1 MFSLIVEPTET
12 RLHGIT
18 LYEMIDIDMLNAF
31 KVSDFA
37 NYECKWGS
45 LLYNE
50 KPTLADYAANYKKK
64 MGLVAVDYTRGK
76 KKLGRVNP
84 VKSLGMTAIR
94 RITRNTFMRNTYYDL
109 DMDNCHPVLLRGI
122 LANSLPEGKK
132 IELEFPYLTDYC
144 DNRGDI
150 IEKVMRGYNCDR
162 KRAKAAFI
170 SLMYNGSV
178 ANWKTGDGGADE
190 LKGTDPVVESFLD
203 KFHGEVQK
211 IVDLFIANNPE
222 QYKLYADAYRK
233 DEKNKGKNNER
244 GSFLSTIAQD
254 YEIKIIDHLLSY
266 IMFQTKLSCVDG
278 HADRHIISYSY
289 DGFMLLK
296 ERVDAHGGLSALL
309 EDLTQ
314 RTYDF
319 CGVEI
324 NFSAKDMNDEYHTEF
339 VYTPTVVE
347 AEVRETDKQREKREK
362 EEAKQEKE
370 LKKKEV
376 MADNN
381 KKYTLMKKE
390 FEKTHCKIVHHGVYV
405 EITDH
410 GNFIRKQRQMEE
422 KYIHMSYKKD
432 LLGNNVPFIYEWL
445 KDPNI
450 RSYENMDVFP
460 NPTLCPAN
468 CFNLW
473 RPFEMEFVKKWTH
486 DQEGLDMLLN
496 HIRIICGNDDSAYS
510 QAMKWFAH
518 MVQHPEHKSFMPTFI
533 SMPGAGKTSVFE
545 LLEKILG
552 SDKCLNTSTPS
563 TDVWGPFNGLM
574 AGKFLV
580 CIDDPEIVDNNFHEQ
595 IKTIIL
601 GKTLR
606 IQRKGVD
613 SYVEKSYVRLLGAT
627 NKENGFMREEKQG
640 RRTLTIRSSDEK
652 IGDSAYFKQIY
663 ALMDRKDTLKTFYE
677 HLKNLPDVPAEYKLP
692 EKTDYQKQ
700 LTQLTEKPVV
710 RWLKDFTREALS
722 HREDMRARIA
732 DGNPMNEEIPEGD
745 HLHEYPVSELH
756 ASYIEFATTNKLE
769 YGVSVAKF
777 GVMLYTAGFEK
788 MMETKKTK
796 TCNKKVVNFT
806 MLEKHFDTI
815 GW

>member
-144 DNRGDI
+144 DNRKDI

>member
-12 RLHGIT
+12 RLNGIT
-18 LYEMIDIDMLNAF
+18 LYEKIDMEMLNAF

-37 NYECKWGS
+37 NYECKWGTLS
-45 LLYNE
+45 YNE
-50 KPTLADYAANYKKK
+50 KPTLTDYSANYKKK

-84 VKSLGMTAIR
+84 VKSLGMAAIR

-132 IELEFPYLTDYC
+132 IELEYPHLNEYC
-144 DNRGDI
+144 DNRKDI

-178 ANWKTGDGGADE
+178 ANWKKGNGDVDE
-190 LKGTDPVVESFLD
+190 LKGTDPVIESFLD
-203 KFHGEVQK
+203 KFHDEVQK
-211 IVDLFIANNPE
+211 IADLFIVNNPE
-222 QYKLYADAYRK
+222 QYKLHADAYRK
-233 DEKNKGKNNER
+233 EEKNKGKKNER

-266 IMFQTKLSCVDG
+266 IMFQTKLSCVEG
-278 HADRHIISYSY
+278 HADKHIISYSY

-296 ERVDAHGGLSALL
+296 ERVDAYGGLSALL
-309 EDLTQ
+309 EDLAQ
-314 RTYDF
+314 RTFDF

-347 AEVRETDKQREKREK
+347 VEVRETDKQREKRER

-370 LKKKEV
+370 RVKKEV
-376 MADNN
+376 MVDNN
-381 KKYTLMKKE
+381 KKYTLMKRE
-390 FEKTHCKIVHHGVYV
+390 FEKNHVKIIHHGIYV

-432 LLGNNVPFIYEWL
+432 LLGNNVPFIYEWM

-450 RSYENMDVFP
+450 RSYQDMDVFP

-486 DQEGLDMLLN
+486 DQEGLDILLN
-496 HIRIICGNDDSAYS
+496 HIRIICGHDDSAYN
-510 QAMKWFAH
+510 QTMKWFAH

-552 SDKCLNTSTPS
+552 SDKCLSTSTPS

-613 SYVEKSYVRLLGAT
+613 SFIERSYVRLLGAT

-652 IGDSAYFKQIY
+652 IGDLEYFKQIH

-677 HLKNLPDVPAEYKLP
+677 YLKNLPDVPAEYKLP
-692 EKTDYQKQ
+692 VKTDYQQQ
-700 LTQLTEKPVV
+700 LTQLTEKPII
-710 RWLKDFTREALS
+710 RWLKDFTRDALS
-722 HREDMRARIA
+722 HREEMRARIA
-732 DGNPMNEEIPEGD
+732 NGNPMNEEIPGGD
-745 HLHEYPVSELH
+745 HVQDYSTSDLH
-756 ASYIEFATTNKLE
+756 ASYVEFATTNKLE

-777 GVMLYTAGFEK
+777 GVMLYTSGFDR
-788 MMETKKTK
+788 MIETKRTK
-796 TCNKKVVNFT
+796 TCNHKVFNFT
-806 MLEKHFDTI
+806 MLEAYFDTN

>member
-1 MFSLIVEPTET
+1 MFSLIVEPFET
-12 RLHGIT
+12 RLNGIT
-18 LYEMIDIDMLNAF
+18 LYEQIDIDMLNAF
-31 KVSDFA
+31 KSSDFA
-37 NYECKWGS
+37 TYQCKWGS
-45 LLYNE
+45 LSYNE
-50 KPTLADYAANYKKK
+50 KPTLNDYAANYKKK
-64 MGLVAVDYTRGK
+64 IGLIAVDYTRGK

-84 VKSLGMTAIR
+84 VKSLGMAAIR
-94 RITRNTFMRNTYYDL
+94 RITRNTFMRQTYYDI
-109 DMDNCHPVLLRGI
+109 DMDNCHPVMLRGI
-122 LANSLPEGKK
+122 IANNLPEGKK
-132 IELEFPYLTDYC
+132 IELEFPYLSEYC
-144 DNRGDI
+144 DNRKEL
-150 IEKVMRGYNCDR
+150 IEKVMRAYNCDR
-162 KRAKAAFI
+162 SRAKKAFI

-178 ANWKTGDGGADE
+178 ASWKKNDGDE
-190 LKGTDPVVESFLD
+190 LQGTDPVVESWLD
-203 KFHGEVQK
+203 KFHDEIQK
-211 IVDLFIANNPE
+211 IADLFIAKNPE
-222 QYKLYADAYRK
+222 QYKLHADTYRK
-233 DEKNKGKNNER
+233 DPKNAGKKNER

-254 YEIKIIDHLLSY
+254 YEIRIIDHLLTY
-266 IMFQTKLSCVDG
+266 IMFQTKMSSVDG
-278 HADRHIISYSY
+278 HSDKHIITYSY

-296 ERVDAHGGLSALL
+296 ERVDANGGISNLL
-309 EDLTQ
+309 EDLAR
-314 RTYDF
+314 RTFDF
-319 CGVEI
+319 CGVEM
-324 NFSAKDMNDEYHTEF
+324 NFSAKDMNDDFHTEF
-339 VYTPTVVE
+339 VYTPTVAV

-370 LKKKEV
+370 RLKKEV
-376 MADNN
+376 MTDNN
-381 KKYTLMKKE
+381 RKYSEMKKV
-390 FEKTHCKIVHHGVYV
+390 FEKNHCKIIHHGVYV
-405 EITDH
+405 EITEH

-496 HIRIICGNDDSAYS
+496 HIRIICGNDDSAYN

-518 MVQHPEHKSFMPTFI
+518 MVQHPECKSFMPTFI
-533 SMPGAGKTSVFE
+533 SKPGAGKTSVYE
-545 LLEKILG
+545 LLEKIFG

-627 NKENGFMREEKQG
+627 NKENGFMREEKEG

-652 IGDSAYFKQIY
+652 IGDIDYFKQIY
-663 ALMDRKDTLKTFYE
+663 ALMDRRDTLKTFYE

-692 EKTDYQKQ
+692 MKTDYQKQ
-700 LTQLTEKPVV
+700 LTQLTEKPIV

-722 HREDMRARIA
+722 HREDKRARIA
-732 DGNPMNEEIPEGD
+732 NGNPMNEEIDDGD

-756 ASYIEFATTNKLE
+756 ASYVEFATTNKLE

-777 GVMLYTAGFEK
+777 GVMLYTAGFDK
-788 MMETKKTK
+788 MIESKHTKAG
-796 TCNKKVVNFT
+796 NRKVFNFT
-806 MLEKHFDTI
+806 MLENHFDTI

>member
-12 RLHGIT
+12 RLNGIT
-18 LYEMIDIDMLNAF
+18 LYEKIDMDMMNAF

-37 NYECKWGS
+37 VYKDKRRLDNKT
-45 LLYNE
+45 E
-50 KPTLADYAANYKKK
+50 KQVLIDYAANYKKK
-64 MGLVAVDYTRGK
+64 IGLVAVVYTRGK

-84 VKSLGMTAIR
+84 VKSLGMTTIR
-94 RITRNTFMRNTYYDL
+94 RVTRNTFMRQTYYDL
-109 DMDNCHPVLLRGI
+109 DMDNCHPIILRGI
-122 LANSLPEGKK
+122 LQNNLPEDKK
-132 IELEFPYLTDYC
+132 VELEFPQLSEYC
-144 DNRGDI
+144 DNRNKVIGD
-150 IEKVMRGYNCDR
+150 VMRAYNCDR
-162 KRAKAAFI
+162 KRAKNAFI

-178 ANWKTGDGGADE
+178 ASWKNGDGTDK
-190 LKGTDPVVESFLD
+190 LTGTDPVVESFLD

-211 IVDLFIANNPE
+211 ITDLFIAKNPE
-222 QYKLYADAYRK
+222 LYKLHADTYRK
-233 DEKNKGKNNER
+233 DPKNAGKKNER
-244 GSFLSTIAQD
+244 GSFLSTVAQD
-254 YEIKIIDHLLSY
+254 YEIKIIDHLLDY
-266 IMFQTKLSCVDG
+266 VMDKTELSRVDG
-278 HADRHIISYSY
+278 EADKHIISYSF

-296 ERVDAHGGLSALL
+296 ERVDAYGGVDALL
-309 EDLTQ
+309 EDLQQ
-314 RTYDF
+314 RTFDF
-319 CGVEI
+319 CGIEI
-324 NFSAKDMNDEYHTEF
+324 NFSAKDMNDEFHTDF

-347 AEVRETDKQREKREK
+347 AEVRETDKEREKREK

-370 LKKKEV
+370 RVKKEV

-390 FEKTHCKIVHHGVYV
+390 FEKNHCKIVHHGVYV

-432 LLGNNVPFIYEWL
+432 LIGNNVPFIYEWL

-460 NPTLCPAN
+460 NPALCPAN

-486 DQEGLDMLLN
+486 DQQGLDMLLN
-496 HIRIICGNDDSAYS
+496 HIRIICGNDDSAYK

-518 MVQHPEHKSFMPTFI
+518 MIQHPEHKSFMPTFI

-552 SDKCLNTSTPS
+552 SDKCLSTSTPS
-563 TDVWGPFNGLM
+563 TDVWAPFNGLM

-580 CIDDPEIVDNNFHEQ
+580 CLDDPEITDNNFHEQ
-595 IKTIIL
+595 VKTIIL

-606 IQRKGVD
+606 IQRKGLE

-652 IGDSAYFKQIY
+652 IGDIAYFKQLY

-700 LTQLTEKPVV
+700 LTQLTEKPIV

-722 HREDMRARIA
+722 HREETHARIA
-732 DGNPMNEEIPEGD
+732 NGNPMNEEIPDGD
-745 HLHEYPVSELH
+745 YVEEYPVSELH

-777 GVMLYTAGFEK
+777 GVMLYTAGFDK
-788 MMETKKTK
+788 MIESKHTK
-796 TCNKKVVNFT
+796 TGNKKVFNFT

>member
-12 RLHGIT
+12 RLNGIT
-18 LYEMIDIDMLNAF
+18 LYEKIDIDMLNAF

-50 KPTLADYAANYKKK
+50 KPTLSDYSANYKKK
-64 MGLVAVDYTRGK
+64 MGLVSVDYTRGK
-76 KKLGRVNP
+76 KKYGRVNP

-109 DMDNCHPVLLRGI
+109 DMDNCHPVMLRGI
-122 LANSLPEGKK
+122 IANSLPEGKK
-132 IELEFPYLTDYC
+132 IELEFPNLTEYC
-144 DNRGDI
+144 ENRRDI
-150 IEKVMRGYNCDR
+150 IEKVMRAYNCDR
-162 KRAKAAFI
+162 KRAKNAFI
-170 SLMYNGSV
+170 ALMYNGSV
-178 ANWKTGDGGADE
+178 ENWKRGDGGADE
-190 LKGTDPVVESFLD
+190 LKGTDPVIESFLD
-203 KFHGEVQK
+203 RFHDEVQK
-211 IVDLFIANNPE
+211 ITDLFITNNTDL
-222 QYKLYADAYRK
+222 YKHHVDAYRK
-233 DEKNKGKNNER
+233 EEKNKGKKNER

-266 IMFQTKLSCVDG
+266 IMFRTKLSCVEA
-278 HADRHIISYSY
+278 HPDRHIISYSY

-314 RTYDF
+314 RTFDF
-319 CGVEI
+319 CGIDI

-339 VYTPTVVE
+339 VYTPTVAEV
-347 AEVRETDKQREKREK
+347 EVRETDKQREKREK
-362 EEAKQEKE
+362 EEVKQEKE

-376 MADNN
+376 MTDNN
-381 KKYTLMKKE
+381 KKYSLMKKE

-432 LLGNNVPFIYEWL
+432 LLGNNLPFIYEWL

-460 NPTLCPAN
+460 NSALCPAN

-496 HIRIICGNDDSAYS
+496 HIRIICGNDDSAYN

-518 MVQHPEHKSFMPTFI
+518 MIQHPEHKSFMPTFI

-552 SDKCLNTSTPS
+552 SDKCLSSSTPS

-580 CIDDPEIVDNNFHEQ
+580 CIDDPEITDNNFHEQ

-652 IGDSAYFKQIY
+652 IGDIAYFKKIY

-677 HLKNLPDVPAEYKLP
+677 HLKNLPDVGAEFKLP

-700 LTQLTEKPVV
+700 LTQLTEKPII
-710 RWLKDFTREALS
+710 RWLKDFTRETLS

-732 DGNPMNEEIPEGD
+732 NGNPMNEEIPDGD
-745 HLHEYPVSELH
+745 YVDEFPVSELH

-769 YGVSVAKF
+769 YGVSVTKF
-777 GVMLYTAGFEK
+777 GVMLYTSGFEK
-788 MMETKKTK
+788 MIESKHSKTG
-796 TCNKKVVNFT
+796 NRKVFNFT

>member
-12 RLHGIT
+12 RLNGIT
-18 LYEMIDIDMLNAF
+18 LYEKIDMEMLNAF

-37 NYECKWGS
+37 NYECKWGTLS
-45 LLYNE
+45 YNE
-50 KPTLADYAANYKKK
+50 KPTLTDYSANYKKK
-64 MGLVAVDYTRGK
+64 MGLVAVEYTRGK

-94 RITRNTFMRNTYYDL
+94 RITRNTFMRDTYYDL

-122 LANSLPEGKK
+122 IANSLPEGKK
-132 IELEFPYLTDYC
+132 IELEYPHLNEYC
-144 DNRGDI
+144 DNRKDV

-178 ANWKTGDGGADE
+178 ANWKRGNGDVDE
-190 LKGTDPVVESFLD
+190 LKGTDPVIESFLD
-203 KFHGEVQK
+203 KFHDEVQK
-211 IVDLFIANNPE
+211 IADLFIANNPE
-222 QYKLYADAYRK
+222 QYKLHADAYRK
-233 DEKNKGKNNER
+233 EEKNKGKKNER

-254 YEIKIIDHLLSY
+254 YEIKIIDHLLTY
-266 IMFQTKLSCVDG
+266 IMFQTKLSCVEG

-296 ERVDAHGGLSALL
+296 ERVDAQGGLSALL
-309 EDLTQ
+309 EDLAQ
-314 RTYDF
+314 RTFDF

-324 NFSAKDMNDEYHTEF
+324 NFSAKDMNDEFHRDF
-339 VYTPTVVE
+339 VYTPSVAVVK
-347 AEVRETDKQREKREK
+347 VQETDKQREKRER

-370 LKKKEV
+370 RVKKEV
-376 MADNN
+376 MVDNN

-445 KDPNI
+445 RDPNI

-486 DQEGLDMLLN
+486 DQEGLDILLN
-496 HIRIICGNDDSAYS
+496 HIRIICGNDDSAYK

-552 SDKCLNTSTPS
+552 SDKCLSTSTPS

-595 IKTIIL
+595 IKTLIL

-652 IGDSAYFKQIY
+652 IGDLEYFKQIH

-700 LTQLTEKPVV
+700 LTQLTEKPVI
-710 RWLKDFTREALS
+710 RWLKDLTRDALS
-722 HREDMRARIA
+722 HREEMRARIA
-732 DGNPMNEEIPEGD
+732 NGNPMNEEIPEGD
-745 HLHEYPVSELH
+745 HLHEYPMSDLH
-756 ASYIEFATTNKLE
+756 ASYVEFATTNKLE

-777 GVMLYTAGFEK
+777 GVMLYTTGFGE
-788 MMETKKTK
+788 MIETKKTK
-796 TCNKKVVNFT
+796 TCNHKVFNFT
-806 MLEKHFDTI
+806 MLEAYFDKN

>member
-12 RLHGIT
+12 RLNGIT
-18 LYEMIDIDMLNAF
+18 LYEKIDIDMLNSF

-37 NYECKWGS
+37 TYECKWGS
-45 LLYNE
+45 LSYNE
-50 KPTLADYAANYKKK
+50 KPTLNDYAANYKKK

-84 VKSLGMTAIR
+84 VKSLGMAAIR
-94 RITRNTFMRNTYYDL
+94 RITRNTFMRQTYYDI
-109 DMDNCHPVLLRGI
+109 DMDNCHPVMLRGI
-122 LANSLPEGKK
+122 IANNLPEGKF
-132 IELEFPYLTDYC
+132 IDLEYPCLDEYC
-144 DNRGDI
+144 ESRGSVI
-150 IEKVMRGYNCDR
+150 ASVMRAYKCDR
-162 KRAKAAFI
+162 KRAKNAFI

-178 ANWKTGDGGADE
+178 DSWKRGDGTDV
-190 LKGTDPVVESFLD
+190 LQGTDPTVESFLD
-203 KFHGEVQK
+203 RFHGEVQK
-211 IVDLFIANNPE
+211 ITDLFIAKNPE
-222 QYKLYADAYRK
+222 QYKHHADAYRK
-233 DEKNKGKNNER
+233 DPKNAGKKNER
-244 GSFLSTIAQD
+244 GSFLSTVAQD

-266 IMFQTKLSCVDG
+266 IMFQTKMSVVDG
-278 HADRHIISYSY
+278 HSDKHIITYSY

-296 ERVDAHGGLSALL
+296 ERVDANGGIHKLL
-309 EDLTQ
+309 EDLEQ
-314 RTYDF
+314 RTFEF
-319 CGVEI
+319 CGIEM
-324 NFSAKDMNDEYHTEF
+324 NFSAKDMNDDFHTEF

-370 LKKKEV
+370 RAKKEV

-381 KKYTLMKKE
+381 KKYTMMKKE
-390 FEKTHCKIVHHGVYV
+390 FEKTHCKIIHHGVYV
-405 EITDH
+405 EITDN

-432 LLGNNVPFIYEWL
+432 LLGNNVPFIYEWI

-460 NPTLCPAN
+460 NGALCPAN

-496 HIRIICGNDDSAYS
+496 HIRIICGNDDSAYN

-518 MVQHPEHKSFMPTFI
+518 MIQHPEHKSFMPTFI

-552 SDKCLNTSTPS
+552 SDKCLSTSTPS

-652 IGDSAYFKQIY
+652 IGDIAYFKQIY
-663 ALMDRKDTLKTFYE
+663 ALMDRRDTLKTFYE

-700 LTQLTEKPVV
+700 LTQLTEKPVI
-710 RWLKDFTREALS
+710 RWLKDLVREALS
-722 HREDMRARIA
+722 HREDMRTRIA
-732 DGNPMNEEIPEGD
+732 NGNPMNEEIPDGD

-756 ASYIEFATTNKLE
+756 ASYVEFATTNKLE

-777 GVMLYTAGFEK
+777 GVMLYTTGFDK
-788 MMETKKTK
+788 MIETKKTK
-796 TCNKKVVNFT
+796 TCNKKVFNFT
-806 MLEKHFDTI
+806 MLEKHFDMI

>member
-12 RLHGIT
+12 RLNGIT
-18 LYEMIDIDMLNAF
+18 LYEKIDIDMLNSF

-37 NYECKWGS
+37 TYECKWGS
-45 LLYNE
+45 LSYNE
-50 KPTLADYAANYKKK
+50 KPTLNDYAANYKKK

-84 VKSLGMTAIR
+84 VKSLGMAAIR
-94 RITRNTFMRNTYYDL
+94 RITRNTFMRQTYYDI
-109 DMDNCHPVLLRGI
+109 DMDNCHPVMLRGI
-122 LANSLPEGKK
+122 IANNLPEGKF
-132 IELEFPYLTDYC
+132 IDLEYPCLDEYC
-144 DNRGDI
+144 ESRGSVI
-150 IEKVMRGYNCDR
+150 ASVMRAYKCDR
-162 KRAKAAFI
+162 KRAKNAFI

-178 ANWKTGDGGADE
+178 DSWKRGDGTDV
-190 LKGTDPVVESFLD
+190 LQGTDPTVESFLD
-203 KFHGEVQK
+203 RFHGEVQK
-211 IVDLFIANNPE
+211 ITDLFIAKNPE
-222 QYKLYADAYRK
+222 QYKHHADAYRK
-233 DEKNKGKNNER
+233 DPKNAGKKNER
-244 GSFLSTIAQD
+244 GSFLSTVAQD

-266 IMFQTKLSCVDG
+266 IMFQTKMSVVDG
-278 HADRHIISYSY
+278 HSDKHIITYSY

-296 ERVDAHGGLSALL
+296 ERVDANGGIHKLL
-309 EDLTQ
+309 EDLEQ
-314 RTYDF
+314 RTFEF
-319 CGVEI
+319 CGIEM
-324 NFSAKDMNDEYHTEF
+324 NFSAKDMNDDFHTEF

-370 LKKKEV
+370 RAKKEV

-381 KKYTLMKKE
+381 KKYTMMKKE
-390 FEKTHCKIVHHGVYV
+390 FEKTHCKIIHHGVYV
-405 EITDH
+405 EITDN

-432 LLGNNVPFIYEWL
+432 LLGNNVPFIYEWI

-460 NPTLCPAN
+460 NGALCPAN

-496 HIRIICGNDDSAYS
+496 HIRIICGNDDSAYN

-518 MVQHPEHKSFMPTFI
+518 MIQHPEHKSFMPTFI

-552 SDKCLNTSTPS
+552 SDKCLSTSTPS

-652 IGDSAYFKQIY
+652 IGDIAYFKQIY
-663 ALMDRKDTLKTFYE
+663 ALMDRRDTLKTFYE

-700 LTQLTEKPVV
+700 LTQLTEKPVI
-710 RWLKDFTREALS
+710 RWLKDLVREALS
-722 HREDMRARIA
+722 HREDMRSRIA
-732 DGNPMNEEIPEGD
+732 NGNPMNEEIPDGD

-756 ASYIEFATTNKLE
+756 ASYVEFATTNKLE

-777 GVMLYTAGFEK
+777 GVMLYTTGFDK
-788 MMETKKTK
+788 MIETKKTK
-796 TCNKKVVNFT
+796 TCNKKVFNFT
-806 MLEKHFDTI
+806 MLEKHFDMI

>member
-12 RLHGIT
+12 RLNGIT
-18 LYEMIDIDMLNAF
+18 LYEQIDIDMLNAF
-31 KVSDFA
+31 KTSDFA
-37 NYECKWGS
+37 TYECKWGS
-45 LLYNE
+45 LSYNE
-50 KPTLADYAANYKKK
+50 KPTLNDYAANYKKK
-64 MGLVAVDYTRGK
+64 LGLVAVDYTRGK
-76 KKLGRVNP
+76 KKFGRVNP
-84 VKSLGMTAIR
+84 VKSLGMTAVR

-122 LANSLPEGKK
+122 IANSLPEGKN
-132 IELEFPYLTDYC
+132 IELEYPYLSEYC
-144 DNRGDI
+144 ENRKEL

-162 KRAKAAFI
+162 KRAKQAFI

-178 ANWKTGDGGADE
+178 ASWKRGDGEE
-190 LKGTDPVVESFLD
+190 LNGTDPVVESWLD
-203 KFHGEVQK
+203 KFHDEIQK
-211 IVDLFIANNPE
+211 VTDLFITKNPE
-222 QYKLYADAYRK
+222 QYKLHADAYRK
-233 DEKNKGKNNER
+233 DQKNAGKKNER

-254 YEIKIIDHLLSY
+254 FEIKIIDHLLSY
-266 IMFQTKLSCVDG
+266 IMFQTKMSSVDG
-278 HADRHIISYSY
+278 HNDKHIISYSY

-296 ERVDAHGGLSALL
+296 ERVDANGGLSALL
-309 EDLTQ
+309 EDLAQ
-314 RTYDF
+314 RTFDF

-339 VYTPTVVE
+339 VYTPTVAV

-370 LKKKEV
+370 RMKKEV
-376 MADNN
+376 MVENN
-381 KKYTLMKKE
+381 KKYSDMKKT
-390 FEKTHCKIVHHGVYV
+390 FEKTHCKIIHHGVYV

-486 DQEGLDMLLN
+486 DQEGLDILLN
-496 HIRIICGNDDSAYS
+496 HIRIICGNDDSAYN

-545 LLEKILG
+545 LLEKIFG

-627 NKENGFMREEKQG
+627 NKENGFMREEKGG

-652 IGDSAYFKQIY
+652 IGDSVYFKQLY
-663 ALMDRKDTLKTFYE
+663 ALMDRRDTLKTFYE

-692 EKTDYQKQ
+692 EKTVYQQQ

-732 DGNPMNEEIPEGD
+732 NGNPMNEEIPDGD
-745 HLHEYPVSELH
+745 HIHDYPVSELH

-769 YGVSVAKF
+769 FGVSVAKF
-777 GVMLYTAGFEK
+777 GVMLYTTGFDK
-788 MMETKKTK
+788 MIESKHTK
-796 TCNKKVVNFT
+796 TGNKKAFNFT
-806 MLEKHFDTI
+806 MLEKHFDSI

>member
-18 LYEMIDIDMLNAF
+18 LYEKIDIDMLNAF

-50 KPTLADYAANYKKK
+50 KPTLTDYSANYKKK

-132 IELEFPYLTDYC
+132 IELEYPHLNEYC
-144 DNRGDI
+144 DNRKDI

-178 ANWKTGDGGADE
+178 ANWKKGDGDADE
-190 LKGTDPVVESFLD
+190 VRGTDPMIESFLD
-203 KFHGEVQK
+203 KFHDEVGK
-211 IVDLFIANNPE
+211 IADLFIANNPE
-222 QYKLYADAYRK
+222 LYKLHADAYRK
-233 DEKNKGKNNER
+233 DEKNKDKKNER
-244 GSFLSTIAQD
+244 GSFLSTVAQD

-266 IMFQTKLSCVDG
+266 IMFQTKLSRIEG
-278 HADRHIISYSY
+278 PTDRHIISYSY

-324 NFSAKDMNDEYHTEF
+324 NFSAKDMNDEYHAEF

-362 EEAKQEKE
+362 EEAKEEKE

-376 MADNN
+376 LADNN

-552 SDKCLNTSTPS
+552 SDKCLSTSTPS

-595 IKTIIL
+595 IKTLIL

-652 IGDSAYFKQIY
+652 IGDIAYFTQLY

-677 HLKNLPDVPAEYKLP
+677 YLKNLPDVPAEYKLP

-710 RWLKDFTREALS
+710 RWLKDLVREALS

-745 HLHEYPVSELH
+745 HIHEYPTSDLH
-756 ASYIEFATTNKLE
+756 ASYVEFATTNKLE

>member
-12 RLHGIT
+12 RLNGIT
-18 LYEMIDIDMLNAF
+18 LYEKIDIDMLNAF

-50 KPTLADYAANYKKK
+50 KPTLTDYASNYKKK
-64 MGLVAVDYTRGK
+64 LGLVAVDYTRGK

-84 VKSLGMTAIR
+84 VKSLGMTAVR

-122 LANSLPEGKK
+122 IANSLPEGKK
-132 IELEFPYLTDYC
+132 IELEFPYLSEYC
-144 DNRGDI
+144 ENRKGL

-162 KRAKAAFI
+162 KRAKQAFI

-178 ANWKTGDGGADE
+178 ASWKRGDGDE
-190 LKGTDPVVESFLD
+190 LNGTDPVVESWLD
-203 KFHGEVQK
+203 KFHDEIQK
-211 IVDLFIANNPE
+211 VADLFIDKNPE
-222 QYKLYADAYRK
+222 QYKLHADAYRK
-233 DEKNKGKNNER
+233 DPKNAGKKNER

-266 IMFQTKLSCVDG
+266 IMFQTKMSSVDG
-278 HADRHIISYSY
+278 HSDKHIISYSY

-296 ERVDAHGGLSALL
+296 ERVDANGGLSALL
-309 EDLTQ
+309 EDLAQ
-314 RTYDF
+314 RTFDF
-319 CGVEI
+319 CGIEI

-339 VYTPTVVE
+339 VYTPSVAV

-370 LKKKEV
+370 RIKKEV

-390 FEKTHCKIVHHGVYV
+390 FEKTHCKIIHHGVYV

-410 GNFIRKQRQMEE
+410 GNFIRKQRLMEE

-432 LLGNNVPFIYEWL
+432 LIGNNVPFIYEWL

-460 NPTLCPAN
+460 NPALCPAN

-496 HIRIICGNDDSAYS
+496 HIRIICGNDDSAYN

-518 MVQHPEHKSFMPTFI
+518 MVQHPERKSFMPTFI
-533 SMPGAGKTSVFE
+533 SMPGAGKTSVYE
-545 LLEKILG
+545 LLEKIFG
-552 SDKCLNTSTPS
+552 SDKCLNTSTPA

-595 IKTIIL
+595 IKTLITRD
-601 GKTLR
+601 TLR

-613 SYVEKSYVRLLGAT
+613 SFVEKSYVRLLGCT
-627 NKENGFMREEKQG
+627 NKENGFMREERQG

-652 IGDSAYFKQIY
+652 IGDLVYFKRIY
-663 ALMDRKDTLKTFYE
+663 ALMDNRDTLKTFYE
-677 HLKNLPDVPAEYKLP
+677 HLKNLPDVPAEFRLP

-700 LTQLTEKPVV
+700 LTQLTEKPVI

-722 HREDMRARIA
+722 HREDMRSRIA

-745 HLHEYPVSELH
+745 HIQDYPVSELH

-769 YGVSVAKF
+769 YGVSVTKF

-788 MMETKKTK
+788 MIESKHMKTG
-796 TCNKKVVNFT
+796 NKKSFNFT
-806 MLEKHFDTI
+806 MLENHFDTV

>member
-1 MFSLIVEPTET
+1 MFSLIVEPSET
-12 RLHGIT
+12 RLNGIT
-18 LYEMIDIDMLNAF
+18 LYEQIDIDMLNAF
-31 KVSDFA
+31 KSSDFA
-37 NYECKWGS
+37 TYECKWGS
-45 LLYNE
+45 LSYNE
-50 KPTLADYAANYKKK
+50 KPTLNDYAANYKKK
-64 MGLVAVDYTRGK
+64 IGLIAVDYTRGK

-84 VKSLGMTAIR
+84 VKSLGMAAIR
-94 RITRNTFMRNTYYDL
+94 RITRNTFMRQTYYDI
-109 DMDNCHPVLLRGI
+109 DMDNCHPVMLRGI
-122 LANSLPEGKK
+122 IANNLPEGKK
-132 IELEFPYLTDYC
+132 IELEFPYLSEYC
-144 DNRGDI
+144 DNRKEL
-150 IEKVMRGYNCDR
+150 IEKVMHAYNCDR
-162 KRAKAAFI
+162 SRAKKAFI

-178 ANWKTGDGGADE
+178 ASWKKNDGDE
-190 LKGTDPVVESFLD
+190 LQGTDPIVESWLD
-203 KFHGEVQK
+203 KFHDEIQK
-211 IVDLFIANNPE
+211 IADLFIAKNPE
-222 QYKLYADAYRK
+222 QYKLHADTYRK
-233 DEKNKGKNNER
+233 DPKNAGKKNER

-254 YEIKIIDHLLSY
+254 YEIRIIDHLLTY
-266 IMFQTKLSCVDG
+266 IMFQTKMSSVDG
-278 HADRHIISYSY
+278 HSDKHIITYSY

-296 ERVDAHGGLSALL
+296 ERVDANGGISALL
-309 EDLTQ
+309 EDLAQ
-314 RTYDF
+314 RTFDF
-319 CGVEI
+319 CGVEM
-324 NFSAKDMNDEYHTEF
+324 NFSAKDMNDDFHTEF
-339 VYTPTVVE
+339 VYTPTVAV

-370 LKKKEV
+370 RLKKEV

-381 KKYTLMKKE
+381 RKYSEMKKV
-390 FEKTHCKIVHHGVYV
+390 FEKNHCKIIHHGVYV
-405 EITDH
+405 EITEH

-460 NPTLCPAN
+460 NPSLCPAN

-496 HIRIICGNDDSAYS
+496 HIRIICGNDDSAYN
-510 QAMKWFAH
+510 QTIKWFAH
-518 MVQHPEHKSFMPTFI
+518 MVQHPECKSFMPTFI
-533 SMPGAGKTSVFE
+533 SKPGAGKTSVYE
-545 LLEKILG
+545 LLEKIFG

-563 TDVWGPFNGLM
+563 TDVWGAFNGLM

-627 NKENGFMREEKQG
+627 NKENGFMREEKEG

-652 IGDSAYFKQIY
+652 IGDIAYFKQIY

-692 EKTDYQKQ
+692 AKTDYQKQ
-700 LTQLTEKPVV
+700 LTQLTEKPIV

-722 HREDMRARIA
+722 HREDMHARIA
-732 DGNPMNEEIPEGD
+732 NGNPMNEEIADGD

-756 ASYIEFATTNKLE
+756 ASYVEFATTNKLE

-777 GVMLYTAGFEK
+777 GVMLYTAGFDK
-788 MMETKKTK
+788 MIESKHTKAG
-796 TCNKKVVNFT
+796 NRKVFNFT
-806 MLEKHFDTI
+806 MLENHFDTI

>member
-12 RLHGIT
+12 RLNGIT
-18 LYEMIDIDMLNAF
+18 LYEKIDIDMLNSF

-37 NYECKWGS
+37 TYECKWGS
-45 LLYNE
+45 LSYNE
-50 KPTLADYAANYKKK
+50 KPTLNDYAANYKKK

-84 VKSLGMTAIR
+84 VKSLGMAAIR
-94 RITRNTFMRNTYYDL
+94 RITRNTFMRQTYYDI
-109 DMDNCHPVLLRGI
+109 DMDNCHPVMLRGI
-122 LANSLPEGKK
+122 IANNLPEGKF
-132 IELEFPYLTDYC
+132 IDLEYPCLDEYC
-144 DNRGDI
+144 ESRGSVI
-150 IEKVMRGYNCDR
+150 ASVMRAYKCDR
-162 KRAKAAFI
+162 KRAKNAFI

-178 ANWKTGDGGADE
+178 DSWKRGDGTDV
-190 LKGTDPVVESFLD
+190 LQGTDPTVESFLD
-203 KFHGEVQK
+203 RFHGEVQK
-211 IVDLFIANNPE
+211 ITDLFIAKNPE
-222 QYKLYADAYRK
+222 QYKHHADAYRK
-233 DEKNKGKNNER
+233 DPKNAGKKNER
-244 GSFLSTIAQD
+244 GSFLSTVAQD

-266 IMFQTKLSCVDG
+266 IMFQTKMSVVDG
-278 HADRHIISYSY
+278 HSDKHIITYSY

-296 ERVDAHGGLSALL
+296 ERVDANGGIHKLL
-309 EDLTQ
+309 EDLEQ
-314 RTYDF
+314 RTFEF
-319 CGVEI
+319 CGIEM
-324 NFSAKDMNDEYHTEF
+324 NFSAKDMNDDFHTEF

-370 LKKKEV
+370 RAKKEV

-381 KKYTLMKKE
+381 KKYTMMKKE
-390 FEKTHCKIVHHGVYV
+390 FEKTHCKIIHHGVYV
-405 EITDH
+405 EITDN

-432 LLGNNVPFIYEWL
+432 LLGNNVPFIYEWI

-460 NPTLCPAN
+460 NGALCPAN

-496 HIRIICGNDDSAYS
+496 HIRIICGNDDSAYN

-552 SDKCLNTSTPS
+552 SDKCLSTSTPS

-652 IGDSAYFKQIY
+652 IGDIAYFKQIY
-663 ALMDRKDTLKTFYE
+663 ALMDRRDTLKTFYE

-700 LTQLTEKPVV
+700 LTQLTEKPVI
-710 RWLKDFTREALS
+710 RWLKDLVREALS

-732 DGNPMNEEIPEGD
+732 DGNPMNEEIPDGD

-756 ASYIEFATTNKLE
+756 ASYVEFATTNKLE

-777 GVMLYTAGFEK
+777 GVMLYTTGFDK
-788 MMETKKTK
+788 MIETKKTK
-796 TCNKKVVNFT
+796 TCNKKVFNFT
-806 MLEKHFDTI
+806 MLEKHFDMI

>member
-18 LYEMIDIDMLNAF
+18 LYEKIDMDMLNAF

-37 NYECKWGS
+37 NYECKWGEFS
-45 LLYNE
+45 YNE
-50 KPTLADYAANYKKK
+50 KPTLADYSANYKKK
-64 MGLVAVDYTRGK
+64 IGLVAVDYTRGK

-84 VKSLGMTAIR
+84 VRSLGMTAIR

-132 IELEFPYLTDYC
+132 IELEYPHLNEYC
-144 DNRGDI
+144 DNRKDV

-162 KRAKAAFI
+162 KRAKNAFI

-178 ANWKTGDGGADE
+178 ANWKRGDGDADE
-190 LKGTDPVVESFLD
+190 LKGTDPIIESFLD
-203 KFHGEVQK
+203 RFHDEVGK
-211 IVDLFIANNPE
+211 ITDLFIANNPE
-222 QYKLYADAYRK
+222 LYKLHADAYRK
-233 DEKNKGKNNER
+233 DEKNKDKKNER
-244 GSFLSTIAQD
+244 GSFLSTVAQD

-266 IMFQTKLSCVDG
+266 IMFQTKLSRIEG
-278 HADRHIISYSY
+278 PADRHIISYSY

-362 EEAKQEKE
+362 EEAKEEKE

-376 MADNN
+376 LADNN

-496 HIRIICGNDDSAYS
+496 HIRLICGNDESAYS

-552 SDKCLNTSTPS
+552 SDKCLSTSTPS

-595 IKTIIL
+595 IKTLIL

-652 IGDSAYFKQIY
+652 IGDIAYFTQLY

-677 HLKNLPDVPAEYKLP
+677 YLKNLPDVPAEYKLP

-710 RWLKDFTREALS
+710 RWLKDLVREALS

-745 HLHEYPVSELH
+745 HIHEYPVSDLH
-756 ASYIEFATTNKLE
+756 ASYVEFATTNKLE

-777 GVMLYTAGFEK
+777 GVMLYTAGFER

-796 TCNKKVVNFT
+796 TCNKKVINFT
-806 MLEKHFDTI
+806 MLEKHFETI

>member
-12 RLHGIT
+12 RLNGIT
-18 LYEMIDIDMLNAF
+18 LYEKIDIDMLNAF

-37 NYECKWGS
+37 IYKDKRRIDNKT
-45 LLYNE
+45 E
-50 KPTLADYAANYKKK
+50 KQVLIDYAANYKKK
-64 MGLVAVDYTRGK
+64 IGLVAVDYTRGK

-84 VKSLGMTAIR
+84 VKSLGMTTIR
-94 RITRNTFMRNTYYDL
+94 RVTRNTFMRQTYYDI
-109 DMDNCHPVLLRGI
+109 DMDNCHPVMLRGI
-122 LANSLPEGKK
+122 IENTLPEGKF
-132 IELEFPYLTDYC
+132 ITLEYPCLHEYC
-144 DNRGDI
+144 ETRGSVI
-150 IEKVMRGYNCDR
+150 ASVMRAYNCDR
-162 KRAKAAFI
+162 KRAKNAFI
-170 SLMYNGSV
+170 SLMYNGTV
-178 ANWKTGDGGADE
+178 ASWKYGDGTDV
-190 LKGTDPVVESFLD
+190 LQGTDPIVESFLD
-203 KFHGEVQK
+203 KFHDEVQK
-211 IVDLFIANNPE
+211 ITDLFIAKNPDH
-222 QYKLYADAYRK
+222 YKHHADAYRK
-233 DEKNKGKNNER
+233 DPKNAGKKNER

-254 YEIKIIDHLLSY
+254 YEIKIIDHLLDY
-266 IMFQTKLSCVDG
+266 VMDKTELSRVDG
-278 HADRHIISYSY
+278 DADKHIISYSF

-296 ERVDAHGGLSALL
+296 ERVDANGGISALL
-309 EDLTQ
+309 EDLAQ
-314 RTYDF
+314 RTFDF
-319 CGVEI
+319 CGIEI
-324 NFSAKDMNDEYHTEF
+324 NFSAKDMNDEFHTDF

-376 MADNN
+376 MTDNN
-381 KKYTLMKKE
+381 KKYSLMKKE
-390 FEKTHCKIVHHGVYV
+390 FEKTHCKIIHHGVYV

-410 GNFIRKQRQMEE
+410 GNFIRKQRLMEE

-432 LLGNNVPFIYEWL
+432 LLGNNVPFIYEWM

-486 DQEGLDMLLN
+486 DQEGLDFLLK
-496 HIRIICGNDDSAYS
+496 HIRIICGNDDSAYN
-510 QAMKWFAH
+510 QTMKWFAH

-533 SMPGAGKTSVFE
+533 SMPGAGKTSVYE
-545 LLEKILG
+545 LLEKIFG
-552 SDKCLNTSTPS
+552 SDKCLNTSTPA

-580 CIDDPEIVDNNFHEQ
+580 CIDDPEITDNNFHEQ
-595 IKTIIL
+595 IKTLITRD
-601 GKTLR
+601 TLR

-613 SYVEKSYVRLLGAT
+613 SYVERSYVRLLGAT

-652 IGDSAYFKQIY
+652 IGDIEYFKQIY

-677 HLKNLPDVPAEYKLP
+677 HLKNLPDVPAEFKLP

-700 LTQLTEKPVV
+700 LTQLTEKPIV
-710 RWLKDFTREALS
+710 RWLKELTREVLS
-722 HREDMRARIA
+722 HRGDMRARIA
-732 DGNPMNEEIPEGD
+732 NGNPMNEEIPDGD
-745 HLHEYPVSELH
+745 HLHEYPTSDLH
-756 ASYIEFATTNKLE
+756 ASYVEFATINKFE
-769 YGVSVAKF
+769 YSINVAKF
-777 GVMLYTAGFEK
+777 GVMMYTSGFNK
-788 MMETKKTK
+788 MIETKKTK
-796 TCNKKVVNFT
+796 TCNNKIINFT
-806 MLEKHFDTI
+806 MMEKYFDTV